1 LKNELQLKNDSFDDL
16 QATLD
21 QTLSNEQELNKKLVI
36 KEAEAIQIEQR
47 DKTELIKMTAE
58 LSRLRL

>member
-1 LKNELQLKNDSFDDL
+1 MKNELQLKNDSFDDL